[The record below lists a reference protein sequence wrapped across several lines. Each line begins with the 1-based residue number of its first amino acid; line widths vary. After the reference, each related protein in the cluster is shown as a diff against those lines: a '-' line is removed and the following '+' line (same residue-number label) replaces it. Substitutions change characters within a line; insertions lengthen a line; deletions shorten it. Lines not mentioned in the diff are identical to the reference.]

1 MNKMPYAEKY
11 LGMGFSLIPLIPT
24 KTGVKN
30 SGKIPARKG
39 FLTNPIKSR
48 EIAQNWWE
56 DKDFNLGIVTG
67 EQSGVVVLD
76 IDHPEIFDLF
86 LTKHPE
92 CRNTLIVR
100 RDNAPEWRCHY
111 YFKLGTY
118 VPESK
123 TIQSTGWGDI
133 LSNGKYV
140 VASPSLHYSGG
151 VYEIVNDV
159 EPLPFQEEYMA
170 DLLLAPQQKK
180 KKAAKEK
187 DIAIADFES
196 GIPEGER
203 NTTLFIR
210 IQRMRN
216 QGYSRKEAEEA
227 ALEFCQ
233 ECVPP
238 YDESEAMKTVGS
250 VYNYHR
256 TEPTK
261 ETLAKLNYSW
271 EETQND
277 AGEKEYK
284 LKPLSFDLVLSR
296 FQKLLN
302 GKVVNIND
310 ELVVLPDNPEGRL
323 FTLNNATDVF
333 SYLGTVFKGIPD
345 WRHGQGYM
353 SKDELFSS
361 LCANLP
367 EHDSIEKVPHFPP
380 LNKCIY
386 ILPKFPTADM
396 NVLNDFLDFFSPE
409 TQYDRD
415 LILAM
420 FLTTLWGGPPG
431 QRAPF
436 VVTSKDGRG
445 VGKSTLAE
453 TAAKLLNQV
462 PIQASTR
469 LDADSLTTRL
479 LSWEAMKSRIVLFDN
494 EVATMQKISNAG
506 IAALFTAGEI
516 SGKRLYK
523 GEGSRPN
530 YLVWIMTLNSATFDS
545 DFASRCIPIALKKP
559 PLVINWQDRLNSFIE
574 SHRKVLIATMI
585 ELLKTDT
592 ETRLPLTR
600 WGLWENQVLAK
611 VPGID
616 REKLLD
622 LIVSR
627 QKQNDSDDEEHWM
640 IVDAIRSHIR
650 SIKEPKPEYFIASLK
665 MADVVRGALNLKM
678 SNPWILSLVN
688 ELVDKG
694 KCPALKR
701 KRLSNVRGY
710 NWIPELDK

>member
-1 MNKMPYAEKY
+1 MNKVPFAEKY
-11 LGMGFSLIPLIPT
+11 LGMGFGLIPLIST
-24 KTGVKN
+24 KTGEKN
-30 SGKIPARKG
+30 SGKTPARKG
-39 FLTNPIKSR
+39 FLNNPIKSR
-48 EIAQNWWE
+48 EVAQSWWA
-56 DKDFNLGIVTG
+56 DKDFNIGIVTG

-76 IDHPEIFDLF
+76 IDHPEIFDQF

-111 YFKLGTY
+111 YFKLETY

-140 VASPSLHYSGG
+140 VAPPSLHYSGG
-151 VYEIVNDV
+151 VYAIVNDV

-170 DLLLAPQQKK
+170 DLLWAPQQKK

-187 DIAIADFES
+187 DIAIANFES

-203 NTTLFIR
+203 NTTLFNR

-233 ECVPP
+233 KCTPP
-238 YDESEAMKTVGS
+238 YDESEAMRTVGS
-250 VYNYHR
+250 VYDYNIHR
-256 TEPTK
+256 PET
-261 ETLAKLNYSW
+261 ETLTALNYRW
-271 EETQND
+271 EANEN
-277 AGEKEYK
+277 GKYNPN
-284 LKPLSFDLVLSR
+284 PLSFDLVLSR
-296 FQKLLN
+296 FRGLLN

-310 ELVVLPDNPEGRL
+310 DLVVLPDNPDGKLLPLR
-323 FTLNNATDVF
+323 NATDVF
-333 SYLGTVFKGIPD
+333 SYLGTAFKGIPD
-345 WRHGQGYM
+345 WMPGKGFM
-353 SKDELFSS
+353 SKEELFSA
-361 LCANLP
+361 LNANLP
-367 EHDSIEKVPHFPP
+367 EYDSIEKVPHFPP
-380 LNKCIY
+380 LNKSIY
-386 ILPKFPTADM
+386 ILPKIPTADM

-409 TQYDRD
+409 TPYDRD

-420 FLTTLWGGPPG
+420 FLTTLWGGPAG

-436 VVTSKDGRG
+436 LVTSKDGRG

-506 IAALFTAGEI
+506 ISALFTTGEI

-523 GEGSRPN
+523 GEGTRPN

-545 DFASRCIPIALKKP
+545 DFASRCIPIALKRP
-559 PLVINWQDRLNSFIE
+559 SPTINWQDRLNSFIE
-574 SHRKVLIATMI
+574 SHRWVLLATMI
-585 ELLKTDT
+585 ELLKTNT
-592 ETRLPLTR
+592 EKKLPLTR
-600 WGLWENQVLAK
+600 WGLWENQVLPK
-611 VPGID
+611 VPGINQK
-616 REKLLD
+616 EVLD
-622 LIVSR
+622 LVVAR
-627 QKQNDSDDEEHWM
+627 QKQNDCDKEEHEM
-640 IVDAIRSHIR
+640 IVDAIRAHVNSLKG
-650 SIKEPKPEYFIASLK
+650 KEPECFIPSSE
-665 MADVVRGALNLKM
+665 MADIARNALHLKGGN
-678 SNPWILSLVN
+678 SWVLSLVN
-688 ELVDKG
+688 ELINKG
-694 KCPALKR
+694 GCPALKQ
-701 KRLSNVRGY
+701 KRLSYARGY
-710 NWIPELDK
+710 IWIPELDK

>member
-1 MNKMPYAEKY
+1 MNKMLYAEKY

-48 EIAQNWWE
+48 EVAQSWWE

-159 EPLPFQEEYMA
+159 EPLPFQEVYMA

-323 FTLNNATDVF
+323 FALNNATDVF
-333 SYLGTVFKGIPD
+333 SYLGTAFKGIPD

-353 SKDELFSS
+353 SKDELFSA
-361 LCANLP
+361 LTAHLP
-367 EHDSIEKVPHFPP
+367 EYESIEKAPHFPR
-380 LNKCIY
+380 LNKSIY
-386 ILPKFPTADM
+386 LLPELPAADIS
-396 NVLNDFLDFFSPE
+396 VLNDFLDFFSPE
-409 TQYDRD
+409 TPYDRD
-415 LILAM
+415 LILSM
-420 FLTTLWGGPPG
+420 FLTTLWGGPAG

-436 VVTSKDGRG
+436 LVTSKDGRG

-469 LDADSLTTRL
+469 MDSDILTTRL

-506 IAALFTAGEI
+506 MAALFTAGEI

-523 GEGSRPN
+523 GEGFRPN

-545 DFASRCIPIALKKP
+545 DFASRCIPIALKRP
-559 PLVINWQDRLNSFIE
+559 PLKINWQEKVNSFIE
-574 SHRKVLIATMI
+574 SKRWILIATMI
-585 ELLKTDT
+585 ELLKTNS
-592 ETRLPLTR
+592 ENHLPLTR
-600 WGLWENQVLAK
+600 WGLWENQVLSK
-611 VPGID
+611 VPGIN
-616 REKLLD
+616 RKEVLD
-622 LIVSR
+622 LVVAR
-627 QKQNDSDDEEHWM
+627 QKQNDCDREENEM
-640 IVDAIRSHIR
+640 IVDAIREHVNSM
-650 SIKEPKPEYFIASLK
+650 KEKKPEYFISSSE
-665 MADVVRGALNLKM
+665 MADIARNALHLKGGN
-678 SNPWILSLVN
+678 SWVLSLVN
-688 ELVDKG
+688 ELINKG
-694 KCPALKR
+694 GCPALKQ
-701 KRLSNVRGY
+701 KRLSHARGY
-710 NWIPELDK
+710 IWFPELDE

>member
-1 MNKMPYAEKY
+1 M
-11 LGMGFSLIPLIPT
+11 
-24 KTGVKN
+24 
-30 SGKIPARKG
+30 
-39 FLTNPIKSR
+39 
-48 EIAQNWWE
+48 
-56 DKDFNLGIVTG
+56 
-67 EQSGVVVLD
+67 
-76 IDHPEIFDLF
+76 
-86 LTKHPE
+86 
-92 CRNTLIVR
+92 
-100 RDNAPEWRCHY
+100 
-111 YFKLGTY
+111 
-118 VPESK
+118 
-123 TIQSTGWGDI
+123 
-133 LSNGKYV
+133 

-159 EPLPFQEEYMA
+159 EPLPFQEVYMA
-170 DLLLAPQQKK
+170 DLLLAPQQKE

-333 SYLGTVFKGIPD
+333 SYLGTVLKGIPD

-353 SKDELFSS
+353 SKDELFSA
-361 LCANLP
+361 LTAHLP
-367 EHDSIEKVPHFPP
+367 EYESIEKAPHFPR
-380 LNKCIY
+380 LNKSIY
-386 ILPKFPTADM
+386 LLPELPAADIS
-396 NVLNDFLDFFSPE
+396 VLNDFLDFFSPE
-409 TQYDRD
+409 TPYDRD
-415 LILAM
+415 LILSM
-420 FLTTLWGGPPG
+420 FLTTLWGGPAG

-436 VVTSKDGRG
+436 LVTSKDGRG

-469 LDADSLTTRL
+469 MDSDILTTRL

-506 IAALFTAGEI
+506 MAALFTAGEI

-523 GEGSRPN
+523 GEGFRPN

-545 DFASRCIPIALKKP
+545 DFASRCIPIALKRP
-559 PLVINWQDRLNSFIE
+559 PLKINWQEKVNSFIE
-574 SHRKVLIATMI
+574 SKRWILIATMI
-585 ELLKTDT
+585 ELLKTNS
-592 ETRLPLTR
+592 ENHLPLTR
-600 WGLWENQVLAK
+600 WGLWENQVLSK
-611 VPGID
+611 VPGIN
-616 REKLLD
+616 RKEVLD
-622 LIVSR
+622 LVVAR
-627 QKQNDSDDEEHWM
+627 QKQNDCDREENEM
-640 IVDAIRSHIR
+640 IVDAIREHVNSM
-650 SIKEPKPEYFIASLK
+650 KEKKPEYFISSSE
-665 MADVVRGALNLKM
+665 MADIARNALHLKGGN
-678 SNPWILSLVN
+678 SWVLSLVN
-688 ELVDKG
+688 ELINKG
-694 KCPALKR
+694 GCPALKQ
-701 KRLSNVRGY
+701 KRLSHARGY
-710 NWIPELDK
+710 IWFPELDE